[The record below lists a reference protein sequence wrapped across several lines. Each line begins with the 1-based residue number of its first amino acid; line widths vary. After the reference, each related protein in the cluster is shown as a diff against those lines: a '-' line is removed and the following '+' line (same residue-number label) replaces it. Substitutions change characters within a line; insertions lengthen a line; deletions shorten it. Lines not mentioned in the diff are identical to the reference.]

1 MSDERDWLATNDP
14 VLAILTDLIAE
25 LRDTHAAFEVCNEC
39 PDWGDDCGDHDH
51 MTVCRACCTE
61 GDGWHTMHC
70 ADTHAGTGS
79 RLAEHC
85 PTVASL
91 DRAEARLSALT
102 GAEGREVSGDE

>member
-1 MSDERDWLATNDP
+1 MSDVCHGNDWDSCDRPAVGVRASLQDGDP
-14 VLAILTDLIAE
+14 YP
-25 LRDTHAAFEVCNEC
+25 VCDREC
-39 PDWGDDCGDHDH
+39 PDWGDDCGDHDR

-61 GDGWHTMHC
+61 GDGWHTMQC

-91 DRAEARLSALT
+91 DRTEARLSALT